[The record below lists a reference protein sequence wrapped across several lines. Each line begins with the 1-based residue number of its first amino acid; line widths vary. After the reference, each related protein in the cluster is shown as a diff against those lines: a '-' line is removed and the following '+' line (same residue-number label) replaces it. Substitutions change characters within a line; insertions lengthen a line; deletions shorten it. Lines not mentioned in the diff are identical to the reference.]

1 MRLTRY
7 TITLLLT
14 LTACSS
20 SPPELPS
27 PPTSFPD
34 LNAFRAVDRKDFKL
48 GGTAFVSPD
57 QISCLLDYGPHK
69 SVVCGGN
76 IDGIADSVTGTGCPE
91 VRKPE
96 DGPSDAPYVI
106 SRPDG
111 DCASARV
118 KPITAGKKLI
128 GDNST
133 CVVGKNNLVA
143 CIDADHKHG
152 FVLQP
157 SGSWTF

>member
-1 MRLTRY
+1 MRLARCLVVV
-7 TITLLLT
+7 LLGV
-14 LTACSS
+14 TACSS
-20 SPPELPS
+20 TPELPS
-27 PPTSFPD
+27 PPVGFPD
-34 LNAFRAVDRKDFKL
+34 LNEFTDVDPKNFDL
-48 GGTAFVSPD
+48 GGTAFVSPER
-57 QISCLLDYGPHK
+57 ISCLLDYGPHR

-111 DCASARV
+111 DCASARF
-118 KPITAGKKLI
+118 KPITVGKKLK
-128 GDNST
+128 GHNST
-133 CVVGKNNLVA
+133 CVVGGNNLVA

-157 SGSWTF
+157 SGSWAF

>member
-1 MRLTRY
+1 MRLRRY
-7 TITLLLT
+7 MACLFLGV
-14 LTACSS
+14 TACSA

-27 PPTSFPD
+27 PPKGFPD
-34 LNAFRAVDRKDFKL
+34 LNAFSPVDRKDFKV
-48 GGTAFVSPD
+48 GGTAFVSPE

-76 IDGIADSVTGTGCPE
+76 IEGISDTVAGNGCPE

-96 DGPSDAPYVI
+96 DGPRNAPYVI
-106 SRPDG
+106 LQPEG
-111 DCASARV
+111 ECVTARSM
-118 KPITAGKKLI
+118 PIATGKKLV

>member
-1 MRLTRY
+1 MRLAQC
-7 TITLLLT
+7 LAVPVFVLA
-14 LTACSS
+14 ACSS
-20 SPPELPS
+20 TSELPAPPEG
-27 PPTSFPD
+27 FPD
-34 LNAFRAVDRKDFKL
+34 LSAFNPVDRNDFKL
-48 GGTAFVSPD
+48 GGTAFVSPE

-76 IDGIADSVTGTGCPE
+76 IDGVPATATGSGCPE
-91 VRKPE
+91 VRKPD

-106 SRPDG
+106 SKPDG
-111 DCASARV
+111 ECVTSRSM
-118 KPITAGKKLI
+118 PITTGKKLK

-157 SGSWTF
+157 SGSWVF

>member
-1 MRLTRY
+1 MRLAQCLVVP
-7 TITLLLT
+7 ILA

-20 SPPELPS
+20 APELPA
-27 PPTSFPD
+27 PPDGFPD
-34 LNAFRAVDRKDFKL
+34 LEAFTAVDREDFKL
-48 GGTAFVSPD
+48 GGGQSFVGPEG
-57 QISCLLDYGPHK
+57 IRCRLDFGPHN

-76 IDGIADSVTGTGCPE
+76 IDGIPDSVTGGGCPE
-91 VRKPE
+91 VRKPQ
-96 DGPSDAPYVI
+96 DGSSDAPYVI

-111 DCASARV
+111 ECVTSRSM
-118 KPITAGKKLI
+118 PIATGKKLK

-133 CVVGKNNLVA
+133 CVIGDDNLVA

-157 SGSWTF
+157 SGSWVF

>member
-1 MRLTRY
+1 MRLARCLA
-7 TITLLLT
+7 TIFLG

-20 SPPELPS
+20 TPELPA
-27 PPTSFPD
+27 PPEGFPD
-34 LNAFRAVDRKDFKL
+34 LNGFTAVDPADFRL
-48 GGTAFVSPD
+48 GGRAFVSPE
-57 QISCLLDYGPHK
+57 QIHCVLDNGPRK
-69 SVVCGGN
+69 TVVCGGN
-76 IDGIADSVTGTGCPE
+76 IEGVPDSVGGAGCPR
-91 VRKPE
+91 VSRPE
-96 DGPSDAPYVI
+96 NGPDEAPYTM
-106 SRPDG
+106 SRSRG
-111 DCASARV
+111 ACTSARF
-118 KPITAGKKLI
+118 KPISVGKKLV

>member
-1 MRLTRY
+1 MRLARY
-7 TITLLLT
+7 LATIFLG

-20 SPPELPS
+20 APELPA
-27 PPTSFPD
+27 PPVGFPD
-34 LNAFRAVDRKDFKL
+34 LNGFTAVDPDDFRL
-48 GGTAFVSPD
+48 GGRAFVSPE
-57 QISCLLDYGPHK
+57 QISCVLDYGPHR
-69 SVVCGGN
+69 SIVCGGD
-76 IDGIADSVTGTGCPE
+76 IDGVPDSAVGAGCPE

-96 DGPSDAPYVI
+96 NGPSDAPYVI
-106 SRPDG
+106 SREDG
-111 DCASARV
+111 ECVTARF
-118 KPITAGKKLI
+118 KPITAGKKLV